1 MRPAALALG
10 RAQVCRLGFL
20 SALSIVTLPPSAPA
34 LAYDLDT
41 AFALATLVQL
51 RTEVAE
57 TDALLASGQ
66 LKERGP
72 TSTAEGLKAYAGAD
86 ARARVKKL
94 LRQYQPREQGSTA
107 AMASYR
113 AGLLSKRQAYEAEA
127 HAREAAERLAT
138 IVEFDAFD
146 DLKADYSSK
155 LAAID
160 TPEKMTFVH
169 RALLS
174 AQEELD
180 AAFLSFGESERSEAV
195 RFAGG
200 AYQPAIPAGGDSTG
214 LLFPGMPG
222 YVYGSATA
230 NARRDAK
237 GS

>member
-1 MRPAALALG
+1 MRVVG
-10 RAQVCRLGFL
+10 RADFVL
-20 SALSIVTLPPSAPA
+20 SALSLAALPARPA
-34 LAYDLDT
+34 VAYDLDT
-41 AFALATLVQL
+41 AFALASLVQL
-51 RTEVAE
+51 RTAVAD
-57 TDALLASGQ
+57 TDALLTSGE

-72 TSTAEGLKAYAGAD
+72 TSSVDGLKAYAGAD

-94 LRQYQPREQGSTA
+94 LRQYKPRDQGSA
-107 AMASYR
+107 AAAAAYK
-113 AGLLSKRQAYEAEA
+113 AGLLNRRQAYDAEA

-160 TPEKMTFVH
+160 TPEKRVFVH

-180 AAFLSFGESERSEAV
+180 AAFLSFGEAERAEAL

-200 AYQPAIPAGGDSTG
+200 AYKPSLPADESAG

-222 YVYGSATA
+222 YVYGSVTA
-230 NARRDAK
+230 RETRGGG